1 MADAAGDSAGA
12 GAIDPARADSAGQPW
27 AGRHFEPNPAADD
40 DGSAPPELI
49 AAITA
54 FRESTA
60 GEADVVAAF
69 RTSRLLIPLV
79 AEAGDVGVSPH
90 GFAVD
95 KTQEL
100 SIVTVEG
107 PDGRAVLP
115 VFSSVDAMRHWN
127 AEARPVPAAGP
138 RVALAATG
146 EGTEL
151 VVLDPTSDTEFTL
164 RRPALWAIGQDLP
177 WMPSYLDPVVLAA
190 FLEAAEPEPAVR
202 AVSLAPGDPTAR
214 LAGPELVVQLALEP
228 GLDRGALDALMARL
242 QERWASTRVIVGRV
256 DSMRGSVVRAQ

>member
-1 MADAAGDSAGA
+1 MADAAGESV
-12 GAIDPARADSAGQPW
+12 DPAVADSAGQPW

-40 DGSAPPELI
+40 DGSAPPDLI

-115 VFSSVDAMRHWN
+115 VFSSVDAMRRWN

-138 RVALAATG
+138 RVALAAAG

-190 FLEAAEPEPAVR
+190 FVDAAEPEPAVR
-202 AVSLAPGDPTAR
+202 AVTLAPGDPTAR

-228 GLDRGALDALMARL
+228 GLERSDLDALMARL
-242 QERWASTRVIVGRV
+242 QERWASTSVIVGRV
-256 DSMRGSVVRAQ
+256 DSMRVTVVRAS